1 MSRSRGLL
9 VWKKDKQQKQQISG
23 GGYTVKRKTE
33 LKKKTPLKQTAK
45 KRPKQTIPDLT
56 KKADTALSRY
66 VRLRD
71 SSYTDAGWLGRCIT
85 CDKELTVLSAAG
97 KWRAGAN
104 LGHFIGRGCKELRY
118 DEFNTNLQCAW
129 CNAWRDKEDMLQAY
143 RKGIVD
149 KYGDRTLKE
158 LKERAKIT
166 RTNSREELEQIIHDS
181 KLELQH
187 MLDNPT
193 YYSK

>member
-1 MSRSRGLL
+1 MS
-9 VWKKDKQQKQQISG
+9 Q
-23 GGYTVKRKTE
+23 
-33 LKKKTPLKQTAK
+33 
-45 KRPKQTIPDLT
+45 
-56 KKADTALSRY
+56 Y

-71 SSYTDAGWLGRCIT
+71 SSYTDSGWVGRCIT
-85 CDKELTVLSAAG
+85 CNRELTVLSEEG
-97 KWRAGAN
+97 KWRVGAN

-118 DEFNTNLQCAW
+118 DEFNVNLQCAH

-149 KYGDRTLKE
+149 KYGDRILKE

-166 RTNSREELEQIIHDS
+166 RTNSREELEQIIHDAQT
-181 KLELQH
+181 ELNH
-187 MLDNPT
+187 MLEHPT